1 MMKLRTY
8 LTCALV
14 LPGGVCADELPLYVN
29 QGNELSFTG
38 DMLSAVQVADL
49 LGGQEVVDTF
59 GSPVM
64 IVKDAQSG
72 ATSVSY
78 ISPEEY
84 DFVIGGDGEVEN
96 QHDDLAFDENEGSD
110 LRDDLTFSQDEG
122 TDTREDLQFSEGE
135 GTDTRNDLDF
145 SEAEALVVS
154 KGFDGPADFYT
165 SGGTAHSPQ
174 DGTWAIH
181 IDSSEAIGC
190 RPGIAEVAASQ
201 VVHSGATQIHFS
213 APHWRP
219 ADINSDYARFVWTPI
234 GQNGYFAEPFST
246 GVEAAG
252 SGMSLSVTTAL
263 SATSDTQINIWSRV
277 LLKLAPAMA
286 AIAGGSETCTA
297 TITGRYVKS

>member
-1 MMKLRTY
+1 MKTFRV
-8 LTCALV
+8 CMIGALA
-14 LPGGVCADELPLYVN
+14 LPGVVCAEELPLYVK

-38 DMLSAVQVADL
+38 DMLSEAQVADL
-49 LGGQEVVDTF
+49 LGGQDVVVAF
-59 GSPVM
+59 GQPVM

-72 ATSVSY
+72 ATSASY

-96 QHDDLAFDENEGSD
+96 QHDDLAFDESEGSD
-110 LRDDLTFSQDEG
+110 LRDDLTFSE
-122 TDTREDLQFSEGE
+122 SE
-135 GTDTRNDLDF
+135 GTDTRNDLEF

-154 KGFDGPADFYT
+154 KGFDGPADFYA
-165 SGGTAHSPQ
+165 SGSTVHSPQ

-181 IDSSEAIGC
+181 IDNSQAIGC
-190 RPGIAEVAASQ
+190 PPGIAEMATSQ
-201 VVHSGATQIHFS
+201 VVHSGVTQIHFS
-213 APHWRP
+213 APNWRP